1 MKALQVEPIRR
12 IRGKYE
18 KVVMVVKEIKKIG
31 VKTLKGDKWYIERE
45 LVLKEEK
52 LYVLKNRLHYNIL
65 VAEHGCR

>member
-1 MKALQVEPIRR
+1 
-12 IRGKYE
+12 
-18 KVVMVVKEIKKIG
+18 MVVKEIKKVG

-52 LYVLKNRLHYNIL
+52 LYVLKNRWHYNIL

>member
-1 MKALQVEPIRR
+1 MKGLQVEPIRR
-12 IRGKYE
+12 IRGKYK
-18 KVVMVVKEIKKIG
+18 KVVMVVKEIKKVG
-31 VKTLKGDKWYIERE
+31 VKILKGDKWYIERE

>member
-1 MKALQVEPIRR
+1 MKELQVEPIRR

-18 KVVMVVKEIKKIG
+18 KVVMVVKEIKNVG
-31 VKTLKGDKWYIERE
+31 VKILKGDKWYIERE

>member
-18 KVVMVVKEIKKIG
+18 KVVMVVKEIKKVG
-31 VKTLKGDKWYIERE
+31 VKILKGDKWYIERE

-52 LYVLKNRLHYNIL
+52 LYVLKNR
-65 VAEHGCR
+65 

>member
-12 IRGKYE
+12 IREKYK
-18 KVVMVVKEIKKIG
+18 KVVMVVKEIKKVG
-31 VKTLKGDKWYIERE
+31 VKILKGDKWYIERE